1 MKKIL
6 IFIILILSALSPV
19 LGSKFEELDK
29 PPEGAHKGQMFLGGI
44 VGIGI
49 PFGNMISNEKKFLKD
64 EIYSFSDI
72 GTTKELTVTHLSYDY
87 GINFEYMPLD
97 YIGAKTK
104 IKHITIVQRT
114 LFGSNYKNWN
124 ESVFKS
130 FALAAGPSFHLTNR
144 KMWDITL
151 SPFLGYYVGKYSATP
166 IAAILLKEDGYSG
179 SMNRN
184 VNGLAY
190 GADLSFVAY
199 FSGGLYISCGIEW
212 TAYSLSFSPGY
223 NLTRE
228 NQVTQKIKTYMSG
241 STGSIHTG
249 NLIFSAGY
257 AFDN

>member
-6 IFIILILSALSPV
+6 ISIILFLSSLAPV

-29 PPEGAHKGQMFLGGI
+29 PPEGAHKGQMFLGAV

-49 PFGNMISNEKKFLKD
+49 PFGDMLSNEKKFLKD
-64 EIYSFSDI
+64 ENYSFSGID
-72 GTTKELTVTHLSYDY
+72 TTKELTVTHLSYDY

-97 YIGAKTK
+97 YIGAKTR
-104 IKHITIVQRT
+104 IKSISVVQRT

-124 ESVFKS
+124 ESLFKS
-130 FALAAGPSFHLTNR
+130 FVLTAGPSFHLTNR

-151 SPFLGYYVGKYSATP
+151 SPFLGYYIGKYSATP
-166 IAAILLKEDGYSG
+166 IAKILLKEKNYSG

-212 TAYSLSFSPGY
+212 TACHLSFSPEY
-223 NLTRE
+223 NLTH
-228 NQVTQKIKTYMSG
+228 KSKTYMNG

-249 NLIFSAGY
+249 NLVFSAGY